1 MQQLDKIFYGITPS
15 EHRKILRSLFENE
28 IKNRPNIAITT
39 CGEFHLVKTAIEA
52 GIKPTN
58 IYASDISLYSS
69 VLGYFFS
76 GKKMASLKIKLRED
90 YQELYDKQI
99 DEVHRASCI
108 LIIMKLQQFKE
119 KVYYEAQIKKEI
131 NDNKQEYIDRMVKR
145 LEKSKEVFKGIHY
158 EIKDLRD
165 ELVNEKYDKKWIL
178 TCDPP
183 MYSGDYQKMFDF
195 GDALVWDNGI
205 KEFDL
210 KEEYKNLFNLSRKQ
224 KYLGLWLKYKE
235 LDEMEQKYVFYV
247 IESKKKYDYWL
258 TTKPQE
264 LKQFIYNNLI
274 KYKKPDDFS
283 GVKRFK
289 LLNDEDEL
297 KPTSEVRFVNVDR
310 DTALYYRDLLVH
322 RLGTVDA
329 QHYFL
334 ILINGKLFSVVGIN
348 TGDVTK
354 LRATRAYQIF
364 GMTVVLNKY
373 RKTTRLMMYFL
384 TSIELKKVLIRVM
397 SNNKNRIYDLA
408 GIKSTSFTRFGRD
421 KTNANLLKKVSKE
434 KQKDGLYKIQYE
446 SDFYH
451 RNFQQSLSAYLEEQ
465 KNDQKK

>member
-1 MQQLDKIFYGITPS
+1 
-15 EHRKILRSLFENE
+15 
-28 IKNRPNIAITT
+28 
-39 CGEFHLVKTAIEA
+39 
-52 GIKPTN
+52 
-58 IYASDISLYSS
+58 
-69 VLGYFFS
+69 
-76 GKKMASLKIKLRED
+76 
-90 YQELYDKQI
+90 
-99 DEVHRASCI
+99 
-108 LIIMKLQQFKE
+108 
-119 KVYYEAQIKKEI
+119 
-131 NDNKQEYIDRMVKR
+131 
-145 LEKSKEVFKGIHY
+145 
-158 EIKDLRD
+158 
-165 ELVNEKYDKKWIL
+165 
-178 TCDPP
+178 
-183 MYSGDYQKMFDF
+183 
-195 GDALVWDNGI
+195 
-205 KEFDL
+205 
-210 KEEYKNLFNLSRKQ
+210 
-224 KYLGLWLKYKE
+224 
-235 LDEMEQKYVFYV
+235 MEQKYVFYV

-322 RLGTVDA
+322 SLGTVGA
-329 QHYFL
+329 EHYFL

-354 LRATRAYQIF
+354 LRATRAYEIF